1 MAEALVGGA
10 LLSAFLQV
18 AFDRLA
24 SRQVVDFFRGRK
36 LNEKLLKKLKVKLL
50 SINAVVDDA
59 EQKQFENS
67 YVKAWLDEVKD
78 AVFDAEDLL
87 DEIDLEF
94 SKCELEA
101 ESRAGTRKVRN
112 FDMEIESRMKQ
123 VLDDLEFLVSQKGD
137 LGLKEGSGVGVGLGS
152 KVSQKLPS
160 TSLVVESDIYGRD
173 EDKEMIFNWLTSD
186 NEYHN
191 QLSILSVVGMG
202 GVGKTTLAQHVYNDP
217 RIEGKF
223 DIKAW
228 VCVSDDFDVLTVTR
242 AILEA
247 VIDSTDNS
255 RGLEMVHRRLKE
267 NLIGKRFL
275 LVLDDVWN
283 EKREKWEAVQTPL
296 TYGARGSRI
305 LVTTRTTKVASTVRS
320 NKELH
325 LEQLQEDH
333 CWKVFAKHAFQDDN
347 PRLNVELKEIGIMIV
362 EKCKGLP
369 LALKTIGSL
378 LYTKVSA
385 SEWKNVFLSKI
396 WDLPKED
403 NEIIPALLLS
413 YHHLPSHLKRC
424 FAYCALFS
432 KDHEFDKDDL
442 IMLWMAENFLQFPQ
456 QSKRPEEV
464 GEQYFNDLLS
474 RSFFQESRRYG
485 RRFIMHDLV
494 NDLAKYV
501 CGNICFRLEVEEE
514 KRIPNATRHFSFV
527 INHIQYFDGFG
538 SLYDAKRLRTFMP
551 TSGRVVFLSD
561 WHCKISIHEL
571 FCKFRFL
578 RVLSLSQCSGLTEV
592 PESLGNLKH
601 LHSLDLSST
610 DIKHLPDSTCLL
622 YNLQTLKLNYC
633 YNLEELPLN
642 LHKLTNLRCL
652 EFVFTKVRKVP
663 IHLGKLKNLQVLSS
677 FYVGKSKESSIQQ
690 LGELNLHRKLSIGEL
705 QNIVNPSDALAADF
719 KNKTHLVELELNW
732 NWNPNQIPDDP
743 RKDRE
748 VLENLQPSKHLEKL
762 SIKNYGGTQFPS
774 WFLNNSLLNVVSL
787 RLDCCKYCLCL
798 PPLGHLPFLKCLLII
813 GLDGIVNID
822 ANFYGSSSS
831 SFTSL
836 ETLHFS
842 NMKEW
847 EEWECKAETSVFPNL
862 QHLSIEQCPKLIGHL
877 PEQLLHLKTLFIH
890 DCNQLVG
897 SAPKAVEICVLDLQ
911 DCGKL
916 QFDYHSATLEQL
928 VINGHHMEASA
939 LESIEHIISNT
950 SLDSL
955 RIDSCP
961 NMNIPM
967 SSCHNFLG
975 TLEIDSGCDSIIS
988 FPLDFFPNLRS
999 LNLRCCRNLQ
1009 MISQEHTHNH
1019 LKDLKIVG
1027 CLQFESFP
1035 SKGLSAPFLEIFCI
1049 EGLKNLKFLSECMH
1063 ILLPSLYRLSI
1074 HDCPQV
1080 EFIFNAGLPSN
1091 LNYMHLSNCSKLIAS
1106 LIGSLGANTSL
1117 ETLHIGKVDVESFP
1131 DEGLLP
1137 LSLTSLWIYK
1147 CPYLKKM
1154 NYKDVCHLS
1163 SLKELILEDCP
1174 NLQCLPEEG
1183 LPKFIST
1190 LIILG
1195 NCPLLKQRCQK
1206 PEGEDWGK
1214 IAHIKDVKV
1223 W

>member
-1 MAEALVGGA
+1 
-10 LLSAFLQV
+10 
-18 AFDRLA
+18 
-24 SRQVVDFFRGRK
+24 
-36 LNEKLLKKLKVKLL
+36 
-50 SINAVVDDA
+50 
-59 EQKQFENS
+59 
-67 YVKAWLDEVKD
+67 
-78 AVFDAEDLL
+78 
-87 DEIDLEF
+87 
-94 SKCELEA
+94 
-101 ESRAGTRKVRN
+101 
-112 FDMEIESRMKQ
+112 
-123 VLDDLEFLVSQKGD
+123 
-137 LGLKEGSGVGVGLGS
+137 
-152 KVSQKLPS
+152 
-160 TSLVVESDIYGRD
+160 
-173 EDKEMIFNWLTSD
+173 
-186 NEYHN
+186 
-191 QLSILSVVGMG
+191 
-202 GVGKTTLAQHVYNDP
+202 
-217 RIEGKF
+217 
-223 DIKAW
+223 
-228 VCVSDDFDVLTVTR
+228 
-242 AILEA
+242 
-247 VIDSTDNS
+247 
-255 RGLEMVHRRLKE
+255 
-267 NLIGKRFL
+267 
-275 LVLDDVWN
+275 
-283 EKREKWEAVQTPL
+283 
-296 TYGARGSRI
+296 
-305 LVTTRTTKVASTVRS
+305 
-320 NKELH
+320 
-325 LEQLQEDH
+325 
-333 CWKVFAKHAFQDDN
+333 
-347 PRLNVELKEIGIMIV
+347 
-362 EKCKGLP
+362 
-369 LALKTIGSL
+369 
-378 LYTKVSA
+378 
-385 SEWKNVFLSKI
+385 
-396 WDLPKED
+396 
-403 NEIIPALLLS
+403 
-413 YHHLPSHLKRC
+413 
-424 FAYCALFS
+424 
-432 KDHEFDKDDL
+432 
-442 IMLWMAENFLQFPQ
+442 
-456 QSKRPEEV
+456 
-464 GEQYFNDLLS
+464 
-474 RSFFQESRRYG
+474 
-485 RRFIMHDLV
+485 
-494 NDLAKYV
+494 
-501 CGNICFRLEVEEE
+501 
-514 KRIPNATRHFSFV
+514 
-527 INHIQYFDGFG
+527 
-538 SLYDAKRLRTFMP
+538 MP

-928 VINGHHMEASA
+928 VING
-939 LESIEHIISNT
+939 
-950 SLDSL
+950 
-955 RIDSCP
+955 
-961 NMNIPM
+961 
-967 SSCHNFLG
+967 
-975 TLEIDSGCDSIIS
+975 
-988 FPLDFFPNLRS
+988 
-999 LNLRCCRNLQ
+999 
-1009 MISQEHTHNH
+1009 
-1019 LKDLKIVG
+1019 
-1027 CLQFESFP
+1027 
-1035 SKGLSAPFLEIFCI
+1035 
-1049 EGLKNLKFLSECMH
+1049 
-1063 ILLPSLYRLSI
+1063 
-1074 HDCPQV
+1074 
-1080 EFIFNAGLPSN
+1080 LPSN

-1106 LIGSLGANTSL
+1106 LIGALGANTSL

-1206 PEGEDWGK
+1206 PEG
-1214 IAHIKDVKV
+1214 AVKSQTCYPAITELQPE
-1223 W
+1223 